1 MTLGAAGALF
11 VFVRDAAGPWLP
23 LKCCFIA
30 QNPLS
35 AWAESSL
42 GAPKTLPVLIL
53 GWAEAE
59 VSRAGMSSPCD
70 GGAWA
75 RRTRGTVP
83 GHAARGCPT
92 LLCLS
97 RKSSASPR
105 SCDCP
110 KQPPGEGIFHGCIL
124 RWKVCGPLREVFA
137 PVCAR
142 SSAALRGRGTA
153 AASTLWERRRCPEP
167 AEVFSIPSTKAH
179 SLLSQIRMK
188 RFPFQL
194 LPPSLCVYLN
204 PQPRGFSA
212 NKLPS
217 FQVAFPFSH
226 CFWQPVHVKLH
237 KWFFILGVFVLIEL
251 VNGHT
256 PSVQLP
262 GGVTASLRCG
272 GFAVGLREF
281 QPGKDPCCSSS
292 SCGNPA

>member
-1 MTLGAAGALF
+1 MTLGAAGAL
-11 VFVRDAAGPWLP
+11 FVRDAAGPWLP

-30 QNPLS
+30 QNPPS

-124 RWKVCGPLREVFA
+124 RWKVCSHFGRFSLPCVPVPAQRCGDGARLLRAHFGKGA
-137 PVCAR
+137 
-142 SSAALRGRGTA
+142 AAL
-153 AASTLWERRRCPEP
+153 
-167 AEVFSIPSTKAH
+167 
-179 SLLSQIRMK
+179 SLQK
-188 RFPFQL
+188 CF
-194 LPPSLCVYLN
+194 PSL
-204 PQPRGFSA
+204 PQRPILCCL
-212 NKLPS
+212 KL
-217 FQVAFPFSH
+217 
-226 CFWQPVHVKLH
+226 
-237 KWFFILGVFVLIEL
+237 G
-251 VNGHT
+251 
-256 PSVQLP
+256 
-262 GGVTASLRCG
+262 
-272 GFAVGLREF
+272 
-281 QPGKDPCCSSS
+281 
-292 SCGNPA
+292 